1 MDTRQPLFPLMCI
14 TPGFC
19 SSTMTQVCSTGTT
32 EVYLSI
38 TKLFPL
44 EYFLMETLLSQVA
57 KKLFDTEPKFW
68 VKRIR
73 NPFNIFYITCLQP
86 FNRIDFF
93 FSTHNLQITSLFKS
107 RRYLSNL
114 RSQCHCCQINWE
126 DGCSMCSY
134 WLYVGHLTVLR
145 TVLLF

>member
-19 SSTMTQVCSTGTT
+19 GSTMTQVCSTGTT

-57 KKLFDTEPKFW
+57 KKLFDTEPKF
-68 VKRIR
+68 
-73 NPFNIFYITCLQP
+73 
-86 FNRIDFF
+86 
-93 FSTHNLQITSLFKS
+93 
-107 RRYLSNL
+107 
-114 RSQCHCCQINWE
+114 
-126 DGCSMCSY
+126 
-134 WLYVGHLTVLR
+134 
-145 TVLLF
+145 